1 MWILM
6 SIEDCIIQ
14 ARGGDLIVGIRVV
27 QGCTLE
33 DAAGHFG
40 LFPERTHYF
49 KIDAAEAQAVLVAV
63 LSREMAYDSDLV
75 PRDEAQVLAAAFVG
89 QFAEESASY
98 YTNGDYGKPKTTPG
112 VGPGWNPVTD
122 ATFDTGVLVVS
133 PTRIACAWFM
143 DED

>member
-1 MWILM
+1 MG
-6 SIEDCIIQ
+6 IEDRIIQ
-14 ARGGDLIVGIRVV
+14 ARGGGVIVGIRAV

-40 LFPERTHYF
+40 LFPERAHYF
-49 KIDAAEAQAVLVAV
+49 EIDAAEAQAVLVAV
-63 LSREMAYDSDLV
+63 LSRDMAYGINLV
-75 PRDEAQVLAAAFVG
+75 PPDEAQALAAAFVG
-89 QFAEESASY
+89 QFAKESAGY
-98 YTNGDYGKPKTTPG
+98 YTNGDYGKPKTTSG

-133 PTRIACAWFM
+133 PSRIACAWFM